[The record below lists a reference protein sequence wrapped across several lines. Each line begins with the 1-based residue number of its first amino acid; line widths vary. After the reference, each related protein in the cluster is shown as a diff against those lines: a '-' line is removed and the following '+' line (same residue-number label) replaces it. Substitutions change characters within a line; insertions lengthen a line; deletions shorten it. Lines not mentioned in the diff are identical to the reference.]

1 VPPAATGPD
10 TILVSLAVPDSY
22 FRSAVQ
28 AAVARDPA
36 GDATAI
42 HRRERERLV
51 EHVRGLLPPTPDPTD
66 CRVVVT
72 EFATTPSRGSRTVA
86 TVTLPAAAPAAS
98 GTAGAVAQAV
108 RSPAVS
114 QPRTP
119 GQILDATCQAVGR
132 GEMAAVP
139 REAWVVV
146 IVVSGAVLA
155 WMLLA
160 AAVAPRP
167 TGRPR
172 RRGQPRI
179 DWNAI
184 DARDDEEAALAR
196 KVAA

>member
-1 VPPAATGPD
+1 VPPAA
-10 TILVSLAVPDSY
+10 
-22 FRSAVQ
+22 
-28 AAVARDPA
+28 AR
-36 GDATAI
+36 
-42 HRRERERLV
+42 
-51 EHVRGLLPPTPDPTD
+51 
-66 CRVVVT
+66 
-72 EFATTPSRGSRTVA
+72 
-86 TVTLPAAAPAAS
+86 S
-98 GTAGAVAQAV
+98 GTAGAVAQAI
-108 RSPAVS
+108 RAPTGD

-119 GQILDATCQAVGR
+119 GEILDAAWQAVAR

-160 AAVAPRP
+160 TAVAPRP

-184 DARDDEEAALAR
+184 DARDDDSAAAPAPAR